1 MKKKLCMALAAML
14 TVGSLPVY
22 GAEAKFTEIPHT
34 FTAKVGTTEFT
45 KDGEAQPLDV
55 EVYIKD
61 GYTMLPLR
69 TFLTAALEYASM
81 DWNEDRKSARA
92 FAGIEVLTFDIEKNQ
107 IVRKNGTE
115 LPVYGEMEI
124 KDGRVFVP
132 LRNWG
137 NILNLL
143 GYQVGEED
151 IVWKQAEK
159 TAEIHAV
166 ERKEKIEV
174 IDAGLEGPVM
184 PYKGQEA
191 VFAFKMMP
199 DFDELENVGDGYF
212 IAQKYAEDG
221 FGLGEGVY
229 SRDNQY
235 VVLNIETGEIK
246 EYEKGTSLR
255 EVREEWKQAEQKK
268 ETDSDAECAD
278 RCMKGIYRME
288 EVVELP
294 NGDHKHIFTYHDENG
309 EISYEEYQLKKGLSE
324 GLAPWYD
331 AETEKYG
338 YVNEKGMWVIAPAF
352 DKAEPFKDGYAVVAN
367 EIIRDDGVTDAEW
380 GAILHP
386 NP

>member
-1 MKKKLCMALAAML
+1 MAAFDRIKSGVEQLDETL
-14 TVGSLPVY
+14 DNIRLGDNVVWQVSNL
-22 GAEAKFTEIPHT
+22 K
-34 FTAKVGTTEFT
+34 EFSYFVNPFV
-45 KDGEAQPLDV
+45 KQ
-55 EVYIKD
+55 
-61 GYTMLPLR
+61 
-69 TFLTAALEYASM
+69 ALE
-81 DWNEDRKSARA
+81 
-92 FAGIEVLTFDIEKNQ
+92 
-107 IVRKNGTE
+107 
-115 LPVYGEMEI
+115 
-124 KDGRVFVP
+124 DGRNLIYINFGQHEP
-132 LRNWG
+132 L
-137 NILNLL
+137 IPMTD
-143 GYQVGEED
+143 E
-151 IVWKQAEK
+151 
-159 TAEIHAV
+159 
-166 ERKEKIEV
+166 
-174 IDAGLEGPVM
+174 
-184 PYKGQEA
+184 
-191 VFAFKMMP
+191 